1 MYKVIVSDLDGT
13 LLNSQHQVS
22 PRTRHILQ
30 RLLAAG
36 LRFIVATGRH
46 HIDVRSIRD
55 ALGLEIYLVS
65 ANGAVVHDKQDRAVY
80 NRVIPAPLAAA
91 VLREPVAADA
101 TRNFFTGDAWL
112 VEREMPEFLE
122 FHRDTGFRY
131 QVVDMNAVGTQD
143 INKIFFI
150 GEHEPLFDLERRL
163 LARHGDALSVAFS
176 LPTCLEIMP
185 KGVNK
190 GAAVKAILEQN
201 GFRPEQLVA
210 FGDGMNDLEM
220 LSLAGLGVVMG
231 NAHNR
236 LKEALPANP
245 QALSCDEDGVAEY
258 LAKLFSL

>member
-1 MYKVIVSDLDGT
+1 MFKVIVSDLDGT

-22 PRTRHILQ
+22 PRTRHILH
-30 RLLAAG
+30 RLIDTG
-36 LRFIVATGRH
+36 VRFIVATGRH

-55 ALGLEIYLVS
+55 ALGLEIYLVT
-65 ANGAVVHDKQDRAVY
+65 ANGAVVHDKKDQAIY
-80 NRVIPAPLAAA
+80 NRLIPSRLAAEIIRRP
-91 VLREPVAADA
+91 LTED
-101 TRNFFTGDAWL
+101 TIRNVFTSAAWL

-122 FHRDTGFRY
+122 FHKDTGFRY
-131 QVVDMNAVGTQD
+131 QVVDMTAVGTED

-150 GEHEPLFDLERRL
+150 GEHGPLIDLERRL
-163 LARHGDALSVAFS
+163 LARHGDALSIAFS
-176 LPTCLEIMP
+176 LPTCLEIMQ

-190 GAAVKAILEQN
+190 GAAVKAILKQN
-201 GFRPEQLVA
+201 GFRPEHVVA

-236 LKEALPANP
+236 LKEALPDNP

-258 LAKLFSL
+258 LAKLFRL